1 MGRILDRV
9 SGPQDLK
16 ALDNPTLAALAEE
29 LRQEIINTVA
39 VTGGHLAPNLGVV
52 ELTLALHRVFDSP
65 RDRIIWDVGHQCYV
79 HKLVTGRKHLFYTL
93 RQYGGISGF
102 PKPTESEHD
111 AFVAGHSSTSISIG
125 LGMAKARDLRGEDY
139 SVVCVIGDGS
149 ISGGMAFEALN
160 HAGHLKTDLIVVL
173 NDNEMSISPN
183 VGALASCLTRIRL
196 NPGVVRVKEDIEEL
210 IRRIPA
216 IGSTM
221 SDLVTRVKGSIKYL
235 VVPTMFEELGFT
247 YIGPVKGH
255 DIPGLTRSL
264 SDARRRGGPVLVH
277 VATTKGKGYEHA
289 ESNPERFHSVG
300 PFELKSGD
308 LIELS
313 PSSEPTFTQVFGE
326 TLVGLAGESEDI
338 VAITAAMTAGTGL
351 ERFAVEFPE
360 RFFDVGIAESH
371 AVALAAGLAKAGLRP
386 VVAVYSTFLQ
396 RAYDQIMHDVCI
408 LGLPVVFAI
417 DRAGIVGEDGQ
428 THQGIFDICFLRH
441 IPNMTVLAPRDREE
455 LTAMLKFALSFDGP
469 VAIRYPKGTSPQP
482 RREQRAPIVYG
493 RAETII
499 NGTDVVLIS
508 LGSMTPVAE
517 AAASRLAES
526 GVSCAVVDAR
536 FASPIDRKT
545 ILDIAARRM
554 PIVTLEEGCIEGGM
568 GSAIAQII
576 AQLPGSKKAR
586 VLNLGIPRV
595 FVEHGSRD
603 RLLREFGLDP
613 ESVAAR
619 VLELLAPLGATAP
632 VHEGLLPLQAK
643 GEEVGQGTS

>member
-1 MGRILDRV
+1 
-9 SGPQDLK
+9 
-16 ALDNPTLAALAEE
+16 
-29 LRQEIINTVA
+29 
-39 VTGGHLAPNLGVV
+39 
-52 ELTLALHRVFDSP
+52 
-65 RDRIIWDVGHQCYV
+65 
-79 HKLVTGRKHLFYTL
+79 
-93 RQYGGISGF
+93 
-102 PKPTESEHD
+102 
-111 AFVAGHSSTSISIG
+111 
-125 LGMAKARDLRGEDY
+125 
-139 SVVCVIGDGS
+139 
-149 ISGGMAFEALN
+149 
-160 HAGHLKTDLIVVL
+160 
-173 NDNEMSISPN
+173 
-183 VGALASCLTRIRL
+183 
-196 NPGVVRVKEDIEEL
+196 
-210 IRRIPA
+210 
-216 IGSTM
+216 
-221 SDLVTRVKGSIKYL
+221 
-235 VVPTMFEELGFT
+235 
-247 YIGPVKGH
+247 
-255 DIPGLTRSL
+255 
-264 SDARRRGGPVLVH
+264 
-277 VATTKGKGYEHA
+277 
-289 ESNPERFHSVG
+289 
-300 PFELKSGD
+300 
-308 LIELS
+308 
-313 PSSEPTFTQVFGE
+313 
-326 TLVGLAGESEDI
+326 
-338 VAITAAMTAGTGL
+338 
-351 ERFAVEFPE
+351 
-360 RFFDVGIAESH
+360 
-371 AVALAAGLAKAGLRP
+371 
-386 VVAVYSTFLQ
+386 
-396 RAYDQIMHDVCI
+396 
-408 LGLPVVFAI
+408 
-417 DRAGIVGEDGQ
+417 
-428 THQGIFDICFLRH
+428 
-441 IPNMTVLAPRDREE
+441 TVLAPRDREE